1 MRMRST
7 GLGKT
12 ELEVEIGAFKRVDG
26 YLLIDMHSTAPVKW
40 HIRVAV
46 SRRDILQ
53 LVKHGTAQIA
63 LFLVTGVKG
72 YFTDPTP
79 PQEY

>member
-26 YLLIDMHSTAPVKW
+26 YMLIDMHSTAPVKW

-53 LVKHGTAQIA
+53 LVKHGAAQIV
-63 LFLVTGVKG
+63 LFVVTGVKG